1 MQAYMQHTFSTHAA
15 CMQHLWNIQGLPASS
30 ALFGATPVRVAHVCC
45 GRVCVRACVDGRAC
59 MRRPCTLRATLHWR
73 CGLARFTCSGWCC
86 DVAAVIGRLSYVGSR
101 YDDDDDDLGSTDQSG
116 LGSSARS
123 IIAENDAITIKP
135 DVATQPMYATVESG
149 STETITTVITD
160 SVENDAHSMARW

>member
-1 MQAYMQHTFSTHAA
+1 M
-15 CMQHLWNIQGLPASS
+15 
-30 ALFGATPVRVAHVCC
+30 
-45 GRVCVRACVDGRAC
+45 
-59 MRRPCTLRATLHWR
+59 
-73 CGLARFTCSGWCC
+73 
-86 DVAAVIGRLSYVGSR
+86 AAVIGRLSYVGSR